1 MKIGK
6 ILAMAAVATVFASCS
21 NEEEL
26 ANVGKSESNAIRF
39 AGISGLSDTRTTP
52 IGTHNLT
59 STNFDVMAFMSSDN
73 ALFMGGKHVTGASDH
88 GVKIVYKTSAWDY
101 DDPDKVA
108 YWPTSGDVDFYAVS
122 PAMTDDL
129 FHHGFAYDMT
139 SAAKTITYATVD
151 EYNSEGTN
159 HDVMYAVTKD
169 RNKEN
174 NGTMPVQMN
183 FKHILSQ
190 VVFKAKTTSSILEVD
205 VENVKIHNFVHSGKF
220 TLPAGEPAMSDWK
233 PSPAAKGAYTVK
245 LNAANVK
252 TNNAVVNLSDMNSP
266 MMLIPQK
273 LTKWSTYSAGAAVS
287 KLEADNAIECYL
299 EISMKLKQ
307 NVSARLLNIK
317 RYMFHSTMP
326 QDGNRASVTST
337 PLFSE
342 VVMTTM
348 ESRSFRQLRLMLQQR
363 IGQTPALVL
372 MLMLISNKR
381 RRQSIKKGLCR
392 N

>member
-6 ILAMAAVATVFASCS
+6 ILAVAAVATVFASCS

-39 AGISGLSDTRTTP
+39 AGVSGLSDTRTTP

-73 ALFMGGKHVTGASDH
+73 ALFMGGKHVSGVSDH

-108 YWPTSGDVDFYAVS
+108 YWPTAGDVDFYAVS
-122 PAMTDDL
+122 PAITDDL
-129 FHHGFAYDMT
+129 VHQGFAYDMT
-139 SAAKTITYATVD
+139 STAKTISYSTVD
-151 EYNSEGTN
+151 EYNSTGTN
-159 HDVMYAVTKD
+159 HDVMYAVTKG
-169 RNKEN
+169 RNKGN

-205 VENVKIHNFVHSGKF
+205 VKSVKINNFVHSGTF
-220 TLPAGEPAMSDWK
+220 TLPGGEPAKSGWSL
-233 PSPAAKGAYTVK
+233 SPVAAGAYTVK
-245 LNAANVK
+245 LNAANVVTK
-252 TNNAVVNLSDMNSP
+252 NAVVNLSDMNSP

-287 KLEADNAIECYL
+287 KHEADNAKECYL
-299 EISMKLKQ
+299 EIAMKLKQ
-307 NVSARLLNIK
+307 NDSYLIGSAAAYTTVYVPFDNATGWEPGK
-317 RYMFHSTMP
+317 RYIYTLIFGGGYDDQGEPILSPITF
-326 QDGNRASVTST
+326 DAATVDWADASADVN
-337 PLFSE
+337 L
-342 VVMTTM
+342 
-348 ESRSFRQLRLMLQQR
+348 
-363 IGQTPALVL
+363 
-372 MLMLISNKR
+372 
-381 RRQSIKKGLCR
+381 
-392 N
+392 

>member
-1 MKIGK
+1 MKFGK
-6 ILAMAAVATVFASCS
+6 ILAVAVVATVFASCS

-39 AGISGLSDTRTTP
+39 VGISGLSDTRTTP

-73 ALFMGGKHVTGASDH
+73 ALFMGGKHVSGASDH

-122 PAMTDDL
+122 PAITDDL
-129 FHHGFAYDMT
+129 VYQQGFAYDMT
-139 SAAKTITYATVD
+139 SAAKTISYTTVD

-159 HDVMYAVTKD
+159 HDVMYAVTKG

-174 NGTMPVQMN
+174 NGTKPVQMN

-205 VENVKIHNFVHSGKF
+205 VENVKIHNFVLSGKF

-233 PSPAAKGAYTVK
+233 LSPAAKGAYTVK

-252 TNNAVVNLSDMNSP
+252 TKNAVVELSDMNSP
-266 MMLIPQK
+266 LIMIPQK
-273 LTKWSTYSAGAAVS
+273 LTKWSTSTGAAVS
-287 KLEADNAIECYL
+287 IHEAENAKECYL

-307 NVSARLLNIK
+307 NDSYLIGSAAEYKTVYVPFDNATGWEPGK
-317 RYMFHSTMP
+317 RYIYTLIFGGGYDDQGEPILSPITFNAATA
-326 QDGNRASVTST
+326 DWVDASAGADVN
-337 PLFSE
+337 F
-342 VVMTTM
+342 
-348 ESRSFRQLRLMLQQR
+348 
-363 IGQTPALVL
+363 
-372 MLMLISNKR
+372 
-381 RRQSIKKGLCR
+381 
-392 N
+392 

>member
-6 ILAMAAVATVFASCS
+6 ILAVAAVATVFASCS

-26 ANVGKSESNAIRF
+26 ANVGKYESNAIRF

-52 IGTHNLT
+52 IDTHNLT

-73 ALFMGGKHVTGASDH
+73 TLFMGGKHVTGVSDH

-101 DDPDKVA
+101 DDKDKMA
-108 YWPTSGDVDFYAVS
+108 YWPTAGDVDFYAVS
-122 PAMTDDL
+122 PAITDEL
-129 FHHGFAYDMT
+129 VLQGFAYDMT
-139 SAAKTITYATVD
+139 SAAKTISYTTVD

-159 HDVMYAVTKD
+159 HDVMYAVTKG

-205 VENVKIHNFVHSGKF
+205 VKSVKIHNFVHSGKF

-233 PSPAAKGAYTVK
+233 LSPAAEGAYTVK

-252 TNNAVVNLSDMNSP
+252 TKNAVVNLSDMNSP

-287 KLEADNAIECYL
+287 MHEANTKKECYL

-307 NVSARLLNIK
+307 NDSYLIGSATAYKTVYVPFDNGTGWEPGK
-317 RYMFHSTMP
+317 RYIYTLIFGGGYDDQGEPILSPITF
-326 QDGNRASVTST
+326 DAATADWADASAGADVNVN
-337 PLFSE
+337 F
-342 VVMTTM
+342 
-348 ESRSFRQLRLMLQQR
+348 
-363 IGQTPALVL
+363 
-372 MLMLISNKR
+372 
-381 RRQSIKKGLCR
+381 
-392 N
+392 

>member
-1 MKIGK
+1 MKFGK
-6 ILAMAAVATVFASCS
+6 ILAVAVVATVFASCS

-39 AGISGLSDTRTTP
+39 VGISGLSDTRTTP
-52 IGTHNLT
+52 IGTRNLT

-73 ALFMGGKHVTGASDH
+73 ALFMGGKHVSGASDH

-122 PAMTDDL
+122 PAITDDL
-129 FHHGFAYDMT
+129 VRQGFAYDMT
-139 SAAKTITYATVD
+139 STAKTISYTTVD
-151 EYNSEGTN
+151 EYDSKGTN
-159 HDVMYAVTKD
+159 HDVMYAVTKG

-174 NGTMPVQMN
+174 NGTKPVQMN

-205 VENVKIHNFVHSGKF
+205 VENVKIHNFVLSGKF

-233 PSPAAKGAYTVK
+233 LSPAAKGAYTVK

-252 TNNAVVNLSDMNSP
+252 TKNAVVELSDMNSP
-266 MMLIPQK
+266 LIMIPQK
-273 LTKWSTYSAGAAVS
+273 LTKWSTSTGAAVS
-287 KLEADNAIECYL
+287 IHEADNAIESYL

-307 NVSARLLNIK
+307 NDSYLIGSATEYKTVYVPFDNATGWEPGK
-317 RYMFHSTMP
+317 RYIYTLIFGGGYDDHGEPILSPITFNAATA
-326 QDGNRASVTST
+326 DWVDASAGADVN
-337 PLFSE
+337 F
-342 VVMTTM
+342 
-348 ESRSFRQLRLMLQQR
+348 
-363 IGQTPALVL
+363 
-372 MLMLISNKR
+372 
-381 RRQSIKKGLCR
+381 
-392 N
+392 

>member
-1 MKIGK
+1 MKFGK
-6 ILAMAAVATVFASCS
+6 ILAVAAVATVFASCS

-73 ALFMGGKHVTGASDH
+73 ALFMGGKHEAGHSDQ
-88 GVKIVYKTSAWDY
+88 GVKIVYNTTAWDY

-122 PAMTDDL
+122 PAITNDL
-129 FHHGFAYDMT
+129 VLNHYFGYDMT
-139 SAAKTITYATVD
+139 SAAKTISYTTVD
-151 EYNSEGTN
+151 EYDSEGTN
-159 HDVMYAVTKD
+159 HDVMYAVTKG

-174 NGTMPVQMN
+174 NGTKPVQMN

-205 VENVKIHNFVHSGKF
+205 VENVKIHNFVLSGKF

-233 PSPAAKGAYTVK
+233 LSPAAKGAYTVK

-252 TNNAVVNLSDMNSP
+252 TKNAVVNLSDMNSP
-266 MMLIPQK
+266 MMLIPQM
-273 LTKWSTYSAGAAVS
+273 LTKWSTYSADTAVS
-287 KLEADNAIECYL
+287 IPEADKAKECYL

-307 NVSARLLNIK
+307 NDSYLIGSAAEYKTVYVPFDNATGWEPGK
-317 RYMFHSTMP
+317 RYIYTLIFGGGYDDQGEPILSPITF
-326 QDGNRASVTST
+326 DAATADWADASADVN
-337 PLFSE
+337 F
-342 VVMTTM
+342 
-348 ESRSFRQLRLMLQQR
+348 
-363 IGQTPALVL
+363 
-372 MLMLISNKR
+372 
-381 RRQSIKKGLCR
+381 
-392 N
+392 

>member
-1 MKIGK
+1 MKFGK
-6 ILAMAAVATVFASCS
+6 ILAVAAVATVFASCS

-73 ALFMGGKHVTGASDH
+73 ALFMGGKHEAGHSDQ

-122 PAMTDDL
+122 PAITNDL
-129 FHHGFAYDMT
+129 VLNHYFGYDMT
-139 SAAKTITYATVD
+139 SAAKTISYTTVD
-151 EYNSEGTN
+151 EYDSEGTN
-159 HDVMYAVTKD
+159 HDVMYAVTKGC
-169 RNKEN
+169 NKEN

-205 VENVKIHNFVHSGKF
+205 VENVKIHNFVHSGTF

-233 PSPAAKGAYTVK
+233 LSPAAKGAYTVK

-252 TNNAVVNLSDMNSP
+252 TKNAVVNLSDMNSP
-266 MMLIPQK
+266 LMLIPQK
-273 LTKWSTYSAGAAVS
+273 LTKWSTYSAGTAVS
-287 KLEADNAIECYL
+287 IPEADNAIESYL

-307 NVSARLLNIK
+307 NDSYLIGSATEYK
-317 RYMFHSTMP
+317 TVY
-326 QDGNRASVTST
+326 V
-337 PLFSE
+337 
-342 VVMTTM
+342 
-348 ESRSFRQLRLMLQQR
+348 
-363 IGQTPALVL
+363 GQTEIAVH
-372 MLMLISNKR
+372 MLN
-381 RRQSIKKGLCR
+381 
-392 N
+392 

>member
-1 MKIGK
+1 MKFGK
-6 ILAMAAVATVFASCS
+6 ILAVAAVATVFASCS

-73 ALFMGGKHVTGASDH
+73 ALFMGGKHVSGVSDH
-88 GVKIVYKTSAWDY
+88 GVKIVYNTSAWDY
-101 DDPDKVA
+101 DDKDKMA
-108 YWPTSGDVDFYAVS
+108 YWPTVGDVDFYAVS
-122 PAMTDDL
+122 PAITDDL
-129 FHHGFAYDMT
+129 VLQGFVYDMT
-139 SAAKTITYATVD
+139 SAAKTISYSTVD
-151 EYNSEGTN
+151 EYNSKGTN
-159 HDVMYAVTKD
+159 HDVMYAVTKG
-169 RNKEN
+169 RNKKN

-205 VENVKIHNFVHSGKF
+205 VENVKIHNFVLSGTF

-233 PSPAAKGAYTVK
+233 LSPAAKGAYTVK

-252 TNNAVVNLSDMNSP
+252 TKNAVVNLSDMNSP

-273 LTKWSTYSAGAAVS
+273 LTKWSTYSAGTAVS
-287 KLEADNAIECYL
+287 IPEAEKAKECYL

-307 NVSARLLNIK
+307 NDSYLIGSAAEYKTVYVPFDNATGWEPGK
-317 RYMFHSTMP
+317 RYIYT
-326 QDGNRASVTST
+326 
-337 PLFSE
+337 
-342 VVMTTM
+342 
-348 ESRSFRQLRLMLQQR
+348 
-363 IGQTPALVL
+363 
-372 MLMLISNKR
+372 LIFGGGYDDQGEPILSPITFDAATVDWADANA
-381 RRQSIKKGLCR
+381 GADV
-392 N
+392 NVNF

>member
-6 ILAMAAVATVFASCS
+6 ILAVAAVATVFASCS

-73 ALFMGGKHVTGASDH
+73 ALFMGGKHEAGHSDQ

-122 PAMTDDL
+122 PAITDDL
-129 FHHGFAYDMT
+129 VHQGFAYDMT
-139 SAAKTITYATVD
+139 STAKTITYATVD
-151 EYNSEGTN
+151 EYNSTGTN
-159 HDVMYAVTKD
+159 HDVMYAVTKG

-174 NGTMPVQMN
+174 NGKTAVQMK

-205 VENVKIHNFVHSGKF
+205 VKSVKIHNFVHGGTFK
-220 TLPAGEPAMSDWK
+220 LPAGEPAMSDWS
-233 PSPAAKGAYTVK
+233 PSPVAEGAYTVK
-245 LNAANVK
+245 LNAANVV
-252 TNNAVVNLSDMNSP
+252 TNNAVVDLSDMNSP
-266 MMLIPQK
+266 LMMIPQK
-273 LTKWSTYSAGAAVS
+273 LTKWSTYSAGTAVS
-287 KLEADNAIECYL
+287 KRDADIKKECYL
-299 EISMKLKQ
+299 EILMKLKQ
-307 NVSARLLNIK
+307 NDSYLIGSAAEYKTVYVPFDNGTGWEPGK
-317 RYMFHSTMP
+317 RYIYTLIFGGGYDDNGEPILSPITF
-326 QDGNRASVTST
+326 NAVTT
-337 PLFSE
+337 NWVDATGADVNAF
-342 VVMTTM
+342 
-348 ESRSFRQLRLMLQQR
+348 
-363 IGQTPALVL
+363 
-372 MLMLISNKR
+372 
-381 RRQSIKKGLCR
+381 
-392 N
+392 

>member
-73 ALFMGGKHVTGASDH
+73 ALFMGGKHVSGVSDH

-122 PAMTDDL
+122 PAITDEL
-129 FHHGFAYDMT
+129 VHQGFAYDMT
-139 SAAKTITYATVD
+139 STAKTITYATVD
-151 EYNSEGTN
+151 EYNSTGTN
-159 HDVMYAVTKD
+159 HDVMYAIAKG
-169 RNKEN
+169 RNKAN
-174 NGTMPVQMN
+174 NGTSPVQMK

-205 VENVKIHNFVHSGKF
+205 VQSVKIHNLAVGGKF
-220 TLPAGEPAMSDWK
+220 TLPEEDPKMSDWTL
-233 PSPAAKGAYTVK
+233 SPLMGAYTVK

-252 TNNAVVNLSDMNSP
+252 TNDAVVDLSDMNSP
-266 MMLIPQK
+266 MMMIPQQ
-273 LTKWSTYSAGAAVS
+273 LTKWSTYSSGTAVP
-287 KLEADNAIECYL
+287 KHEADTKKECYL

-307 NVSARLLNIK
+307 NDSYLIGSATEYKTVYVPFDNGTGWEPGK
-317 RYMFHSTMP
+317 RYIYTLIFGGGYDDNGEPILSPITF
-326 QDGNRASVTST
+326 NAVTT
-337 PLFSE
+337 NWVDATGADVNAF
-342 VVMTTM
+342 
-348 ESRSFRQLRLMLQQR
+348 
-363 IGQTPALVL
+363 
-372 MLMLISNKR
+372 
-381 RRQSIKKGLCR
+381 
-392 N
+392 

>member
-1 MKIGK
+1 MKFGK
-6 ILAMAAVATVFASCS
+6 ILAVAVVATVFASCS

-73 ALFMGGKHVTGASDH
+73 ALFMGGKHVSGVSDH

-108 YWPTSGDVDFYAVS
+108 YWPTVGDVDFYAVS
-122 PAMTDDL
+122 PAITDDL
-129 FHHGFAYDMT
+129 VRQGFAYDMT
-139 SAAKTITYATVD
+139 STAKTISYTTVD
-151 EYNSEGTN
+151 EYDSKGTN
-159 HDVMYAVTKD
+159 HDVMYAVTKG
-169 RNKEN
+169 RNKKN

-205 VENVKIHNFVHSGKF
+205 VKSVKIHNFVHSGKF

-233 PSPAAKGAYTVK
+233 LSPAAKGAYTVK

-252 TNNAVVNLSDMNSP
+252 TKNAVVNLSDMNSP
-266 MMLIPQK
+266 LMLIPQK
-273 LTKWSTYSAGAAVS
+273 LTKWSTYSAGTAVS
-287 KLEADNAIECYL
+287 ILEADKAKECYL

-307 NVSARLLNIK
+307 NDSYLIGSAAEYKTVYVPFDNATGWEPGK
-317 RYMFHSTMP
+317 RYIYT
-326 QDGNRASVTST
+326 
-337 PLFSE
+337 
-342 VVMTTM
+342 
-348 ESRSFRQLRLMLQQR
+348 
-363 IGQTPALVL
+363 
-372 MLMLISNKR
+372 LIFGGGYDDHGKPILSPITFDAATVDWADANA
-381 RRQSIKKGLCR
+381 GADV
-392 N
+392 NF

>member
-1 MKIGK
+1 MKFGK
-6 ILAMAAVATVFASCS
+6 ILAVAVVATVFASCS

-73 ALFMGGKHVTGASDH
+73 ALFMGGKHEVGHSDQ
-88 GVKIVYKTSAWDY
+88 GVKIVYNTTAWDY

-122 PAMTDDL
+122 PAITNDL
-129 FHHGFAYDMT
+129 VHNHYFGYDMT
-139 SAAKTITYATVD
+139 SAAKTISYTTVD
-151 EYNSEGTN
+151 EYNSKGTN
-159 HDVMYAVTKD
+159 HDVMYAVTKG
-169 RNKEN
+169 RNKKN

-205 VENVKIHNFVHSGKF
+205 VENVKIHNFVLSGKF
-220 TLPAGEPAMSDWK
+220 TLPAEEPAMSDWEL
-233 PSPAAKGAYTVK
+233 SPAAKGAYTVK

-252 TNNAVVNLSDMNSP
+252 TKNAVVNLSDMNSP
-266 MMLIPQK
+266 LMLIPQK
-273 LTKWSTYSAGAAVS
+273 LTKWSTYSAGTAVS
-287 KLEADNAIECYL
+287 IPEAKKAKECYL

-307 NVSARLLNIK
+307 NDSYLIGSATEYKTVYVPFDNATGWEPGKRYIYTLIFGGGYDDHGEPILSPITFDAATVDWADAAGTDVNIK
-317 RYMFHSTMP
+317 
-326 QDGNRASVTST
+326 
-337 PLFSE
+337 
-342 VVMTTM
+342 
-348 ESRSFRQLRLMLQQR
+348 
-363 IGQTPALVL
+363 
-372 MLMLISNKR
+372 
-381 RRQSIKKGLCR
+381 
-392 N
+392 

>member
-1 MKIGK
+1 MKFGK
-6 ILAMAAVATVFASCS
+6 ILAVAVVATVFASCS

-73 ALFMGGKHVTGASDH
+73 ALFMGGKHEAGHSDH

-122 PAMTDDL
+122 PAITDDL
-129 FHHGFAYDMT
+129 VFQGFAYDMT
-139 SAAKTITYATVD
+139 SDAKTISYTTVD
-151 EYNSEGTN
+151 EYNSKGTN
-159 HDVMYAVTKD
+159 HDVMYAVTKG

-205 VENVKIHNFVHSGKF
+205 VENVKIHNFVLSGKF
-220 TLPAGEPAMSDWK
+220 TLPAREPAMSDWTL
-233 PSPAAKGAYTVK
+233 SPVAAGAYTVK

-252 TNNAVVNLSDMNSP
+252 TKNAVVELSDMNSP
-266 MMLIPQK
+266 LIMIPQK
-273 LTKWSTYSAGAAVS
+273 LTKWSTSAGTAVS
-287 KLEADNAIECYL
+287 IHEADNAIESYL

-307 NVSARLLNIK
+307 NDSYLIGSAAEYKTVYVPFDNATGWEPGKRYIYTLIFGGGYDDQGEPILSPITFNAATADWADAAGTDVNIK
-317 RYMFHSTMP
+317 
-326 QDGNRASVTST
+326 
-337 PLFSE
+337 
-342 VVMTTM
+342 
-348 ESRSFRQLRLMLQQR
+348 
-363 IGQTPALVL
+363 
-372 MLMLISNKR
+372 
-381 RRQSIKKGLCR
+381 
-392 N
+392 

>member
-1 MKIGK
+1 MKFGK
-6 ILAMAAVATVFASCS
+6 ILAVAVVATVFASCS

-73 ALFMGGKHVTGASDH
+73 ALFMGGKHEAGHSDQ
-88 GVKIVYKTSAWDY
+88 GVKIVYNTSAWDY
-101 DDPDKVA
+101 DDKDKVA

-122 PAMTDDL
+122 PAITNDL
-129 FHHGFAYDMT
+129 VHNHYFGYDMT
-139 SAAKTITYATVD
+139 SANKTITYTTVD
-151 EYNSEGTN
+151 EYDSEGTN
-159 HDVMYAVTKD
+159 HDVMYAVTKGC
-169 RNKEN
+169 NKEN

-205 VENVKIHNFVHSGKF
+205 VENVKIHNFVLSGTF

-233 PSPAAKGAYTVK
+233 LSPAAKGAYTVK

-252 TNNAVVNLSDMNSP
+252 TKNAVVNLSDMNSP

-273 LTKWSTYSAGAAVS
+273 LTKWSTYSAGTAVS
-287 KLEADNAIECYL
+287 ILEAGKAKECYL

-307 NVSARLLNIK
+307 NDSYLIGSAAEYKTVYVPFDNATGWEPGK
-317 RYMFHSTMP
+317 RYIYTLIFGGGYDDQGEPILSPITF
-326 QDGNRASVTST
+326 DAATADWADASADVN
-337 PLFSE
+337 F
-342 VVMTTM
+342 
-348 ESRSFRQLRLMLQQR
+348 
-363 IGQTPALVL
+363 
-372 MLMLISNKR
+372 
-381 RRQSIKKGLCR
+381 
-392 N
+392 

>member
-52 IGTHNLT
+52 IDTHNLT

-139 SAAKTITYATVD
+139 SAAKTITYATAD
-151 EYNSEGTN
+151 EYNSTVTN
-159 HDVMYAVTKD
+159 HDVMYAVTKG
-169 RNKEN
+169 RNKVN
-174 NGTMPVQMN
+174 NGATAVQMN

-190 VVFKAKTTSSILEVD
+190 VVFKAKTASSILEVD
-205 VENVKIHNFVHSGKF
+205 VKSVKIHNFVHSGTF
-220 TLPAGEPAMSDWK
+220 TLPEGEPAMSNWST
-233 PSPAAKGAYTVK
+233 SPDEAVSVATVK

-266 MMLIPQK
+266 LMMIPQE
-273 LTKWSTYSAGAAVS
+273 LTKWSTYSAGTAVP
-287 KLEADNAIECYL
+287 KNEADGKKECYL

-307 NVSARLLNIK
+307 NDSYLIGSATGYKTVYVPFDNATGWEPGK
-317 RYMFHSTMP
+317 RYIYTLIFGGGYDDQGEPILSPIKFEAATV
-326 QDGNRASVTST
+326 DWADASAGADVN
-337 PLFSE
+337 F
-342 VVMTTM
+342 
-348 ESRSFRQLRLMLQQR
+348 
-363 IGQTPALVL
+363 
-372 MLMLISNKR
+372 
-381 RRQSIKKGLCR
+381 
-392 N
+392 

>member
-1 MKIGK
+1 MKFGK
-6 ILAMAAVATVFASCS
+6 ILAVAAVATVFASCS

-52 IGTHNLT
+52 IGTLNLT

-73 ALFMGGKHVTGASDH
+73 ALFMGGKHEAGHSDQ
-88 GVKIVYKTSAWDY
+88 GVKIVYNTTAWDY

-122 PAMTDDL
+122 PAITNDL
-129 FHHGFAYDMT
+129 VLNHYFGYDMT
-139 SAAKTITYATVD
+139 SAAKTISYTTVD
-151 EYNSEGTN
+151 EYDSEGTN
-159 HDVMYAVTKD
+159 HDVMYAVTKGC
-169 RNKEN
+169 NKEN

-205 VENVKIHNFVHSGKF
+205 VENVKIHNFVHSGTF

-233 PSPAAKGAYTVK
+233 LSPAAKGAYTVK

-252 TNNAVVNLSDMNSP
+252 TKNAVVNLSDMNSP
-266 MMLIPQK
+266 LMLIPQK
-273 LTKWSTYSAGAAVS
+273 LTKWSTYSAGTAVS
-287 KLEADNAIECYL
+287 TAVSIPEADNAIESYL

-307 NVSARLLNIK
+307 NDSYLIGSATEYKTVYVPFDNATGWEPGK
-317 RYMFHSTMP
+317 RYIYT
-326 QDGNRASVTST
+326 
-337 PLFSE
+337 
-342 VVMTTM
+342 
-348 ESRSFRQLRLMLQQR
+348 
-363 IGQTPALVL
+363 
-372 MLMLISNKR
+372 LIFGGGYDDHGEPILSPITFDAATVDWADANA
-381 RRQSIKKGLCR
+381 GADV
-392 N
+392 NVNF

>member
-1 MKIGK
+1 MKFGK
-6 ILAMAAVATVFASCS
+6 ILAVAVVATVFASCS

-73 ALFMGGKHVTGASDH
+73 ALFMGGKHEEGHSDQ
-88 GVKIVYKTSAWDY
+88 GVKIVYNTTAWDY
-101 DDPDKVA
+101 DDSDKVA

-122 PAMTDDL
+122 PAITNDL
-129 FHHGFAYDMT
+129 VHNHYFGYDMT
-139 SAAKTITYATVD
+139 SAAKTISYTTVD
-151 EYNSEGTN
+151 EYDSKGTN
-159 HDVMYAVTKD
+159 HDVMYAVTKG

-205 VENVKIHNFVHSGKF
+205 VENVKIHNFVLSGKF
-220 TLPAGEPAMSDWK
+220 TLPAEEPAMSDWEL
-233 PSPAAKGAYTVK
+233 SPAAKGAYTVK

-252 TNNAVVNLSDMNSP
+252 TKNAVVNLSDMNSP
-266 MMLIPQK
+266 LIMIPQE
-273 LTKWSTYSAGAAVS
+273 LTKWSTSTGAAVS
-287 KLEADNAIECYL
+287 IHEADNAKECYL

-307 NVSARLLNIK
+307 NDSYLIGSAAEYKTVYVPFDNARGWEPGK
-317 RYMFHSTMP
+317 RYIYTLIFGGGYDDQGEPILSPITFNAATA
-326 QDGNRASVTST
+326 DWVDASAGADVN
-337 PLFSE
+337 F
-342 VVMTTM
+342 
-348 ESRSFRQLRLMLQQR
+348 
-363 IGQTPALVL
+363 
-372 MLMLISNKR
+372 
-381 RRQSIKKGLCR
+381 
-392 N
+392 